1 MSIRSTSPRISVQ
14 RKSKPE
20 SFPVTLEEVK
30 SFLRIENN
38 QDDKLISDLIFMA
51 TDYAEWHMEK
61 SLVKQT
67 WQVSYED
74 YVSRRIY
81 LSYGPVSKIVLATAM
96 MSKNQEK
103 RTLKYYFS
111 DVGGYVEFF
120 NCLNAIRVDVVYEA
134 GYDNVPEQIKLG
146 IMRHVSA
153 LYKNRESEVS
163 SHLSEVKKVYSP
175 FREPKVVL

>member
-1 MSIRSTSPRISVQ
+1 MSEYPIIYIQ

-20 SFPVTLEEVK
+20 SLPVTLEEVK

-38 QDDKLISDLIFMA
+38 QDDKLISSLIFMA

-67 WQVSYED
+67 WQVSYEG
-74 YVSRRIY
+74 YIPRRIY
-81 LSYGPVSKIVLATAM
+81 LSYGPVSKIILATA
-96 MSKNQEK
+96 KNQEL
-103 RTLKYYFS
+103 RYYFS
-111 DVGGYVEFF
+111 NVGNYIELFHY
-120 NCLNAIRVDVVYEA
+120 LNGIRVDIVYEA
-134 GYDNVPEQIKLG
+134 GYDSVPEQIKLG
-146 IMRHVSA
+146 IMQHVSA
-153 LYKNRESEVS
+153 LYKDRELEVS

>member
-30 SFLRIENN
+30 SFLRIEND

-74 YVSRRIY
+74 YVPRRIY
-81 LSYGPVSKIVLATAM
+81 LSYGPVSKIVLATA
-96 MSKNQEK
+96 KNQK
-103 RTLKYYFS
+103 LRYYFS
-111 DVGGYVEFF
+111 NVGSYIELF
-120 NCLNAIRVDVVYEA
+120 NYLNVTRADIVYEA
-134 GYDNVPEQIKLG
+134 GYDSVPEQIKLG
-146 IMRHVSA
+146 IMQHVSA

-175 FREPKVVL
+175 FREVRVVL

>member
-1 MSIRSTSPRISVQ
+1 FGFNIFVCIV
-14 RKSKPE
+14 
-20 SFPVTLEEVK
+20 
-30 SFLRIENN
+30 
-38 QDDKLISDLIFMA
+38 LISNTPLFLLFL
-51 TDYAEWHMEK
+51 TYFFK
-61 SLVKQT
+61 VSG
-67 WQVSYED
+67 QV
-74 YVSRRIY
+74 
-81 LSYGPVSKIVLATAM
+81 LFNTATAM

-103 RTLKYYFS
+103 STLKYYFS

>member
-30 SFLRIENN
+30 SFLRIEND

-74 YVSRRIY
+74 YVPRRIY

-96 MSKNQEK
+96 MSKNQ
-103 RTLKYYFS
+103 
-111 DVGGYVEFF
+111 
-120 NCLNAIRVDVVYEA
+120 
-134 GYDNVPEQIKLG
+134 
-146 IMRHVSA
+146 
-153 LYKNRESEVS
+153 
-163 SHLSEVKKVYSP
+163 
-175 FREPKVVL
+175 